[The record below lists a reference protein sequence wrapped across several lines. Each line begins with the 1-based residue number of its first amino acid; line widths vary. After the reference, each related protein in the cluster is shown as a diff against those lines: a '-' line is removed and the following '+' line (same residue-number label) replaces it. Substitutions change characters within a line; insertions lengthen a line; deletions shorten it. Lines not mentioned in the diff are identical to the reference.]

1 MGKIKF
7 GKKHKN
13 SNINIKKL
21 VKETKNKN
29 NGRIVSVKKT
39 QKTRSIYVYILC
51 NNQLM
56 EYRVNASRKFN
67 IDDETYVIKS
77 KCCYFKQIHGVYE
90 LVSYYVEGN
99 PNPFRLDN
107 TGGNVGLTKEEL
119 DGYISGDMFNI
130 LIECQEEDKKKY
142 IIQLAGVCTAIAIF
156 QFVARLFW
164 S

>member
-7 GKKHKN
+7 SRK
-13 SNINIKKL
+13 SR
-21 VKETKNKN
+21 KNKKSEN
-29 NGRIVSVKKT
+29 KKVDNKTKVTSVKKT

-67 IDDETYVIKS
+67 VDDETYVIKS
-77 KCCYFKQIHGVYE
+77 KCCYFKKIHSVYE

-99 PNPFRLDN
+99 PNPFKLDN
-107 TGGNVGLTKEEL
+107 AGGNVGLTKEEL
-119 DGYISGDMFNI
+119 DSYISGDMFNI

-142 IIQLAGVCTAIAIF
+142 IIQLACICTGIAIF

>member
-1 MGKIKF
+1 MKIRF
-7 GKKHKN
+7 GKKL
-13 SNINIKKL
+13 KKL
-21 VKETKNKN
+21 EKENKKVKGKV
-29 NGRIVSVKKT
+29 ISIKKT
-39 QKTRSIYVYILC
+39 QKTRSIFVYILC

-56 EYRVNASRKFN
+56 EYKVHATRKFN

-77 KCCYFKQIHGVYE
+77 KCCYFKKINEVYE

-107 TGGNVGLTKEEL
+107 VNGNTGLTPDEL
-119 DGYISGDMFNI
+119 DSYISGDMFNI

-142 IIQLAGVCTAIAIF
+142 TLQLVGVVFAIAVI
-156 QFVARLFW
+156 QFIARLFW

>member
-7 GKKHKN
+7 GKKE
-13 SNINIKKL
+13 KKKKI
-21 VKETKNKN
+21 VKTKVTS
-29 NGRIVSVKKT
+29 IKKT
-39 QKTRSIYVYILC
+39 QKSRSIYVYILC

-67 IDDETYVIKS
+67 IDDETYVIKP
-77 KCCYFKQIHGVYE
+77 KCCYFKQINGVYE

-99 PNPFRLDN
+99 PNPFKLDD
-107 TGGNVGLTKEEL
+107 TGGNKGLTEDEL
-119 DGYISGDMFNI
+119 DSYISGDMFNI

-142 IIQLAGVCTAIAIF
+142 IIQLAGVCTAIAII
-156 QFVARLFW
+156 QFIARIFW

>member
-1 MGKIKF
+1 MKKIKLIKE
-7 GKKHKN
+7 KKKDN
-13 SNINIKKL
+13 LEK
-21 VKETKNKN
+21 TK
-29 NGRIVSVKKT
+29 ITSVKKT
-39 QKTRSIYVYILC
+39 QKTRSIYIYILC

-67 IDDETYVIKS
+67 VDDETYVIKS

-99 PNPFRLDN
+99 PNPFKLDD
-107 TGGNVGLTKEEL
+107 TGGNTGLTEDEL

-142 IIQLAGVCTAIAIF
+142 ILQLVAITTTIAII
-156 QFVARLFW
+156 QFFSRLFW

>member
-7 GKKHKN
+7 KKERKD
-13 SNINIKKL
+13 KL
-21 VKETKNKN
+21 EKNK
-29 NGRIVSVKKT
+29 ISCVKKT

-56 EYRVNASRKFN
+56 EYRVNATRKFN
-67 IDDETYVIKS
+67 VDDETYVIKPD
-77 KCCYFKQIHGVYE
+77 CCYFKQIHSVYE

-107 TGGNVGLTKEEL
+107 TNGNTGLTENEL

-130 LIECQEEDKKKY
+130 LIECQEENKKKY
-142 IIQLAGVCTAIAIF
+142 ILQLVAVTTGIAII
-156 QFVARLFW
+156 QFVTRLFW

>member
-1 MGKIKF
+1 MKIKF
-7 GKKHKN
+7 GKKD
-13 SNINIKKL
+13 KKAKTQKL
-21 VKETKNKN
+21 EKTKTT
-29 NGRIVSVKKT
+29 SVKKT

-56 EYRVNASRKFN
+56 EYRVNATRKFN
-67 IDDETYVIKS
+67 VDDETYVIKPD
-77 KCCYFKQIHGVYE
+77 CCYFKQIHGVYE

-99 PNPFRLDN
+99 PNPFRLN
-107 TGGNVGLTKEEL
+107 NANGNIGLTEKEL

-142 IIQLAGVCTAIAIF
+142 MLQLVAVTTGIAIV
-156 QFVARLFW
+156 QFIAVLFW

>member
-7 GKKHKN
+7 GKKN
-13 SNINIKKL
+13 KKENT
-21 VKETKNKN
+21 VKTKVTS
-29 NGRIVSVKKT
+29 IKKT

-51 NNQLM
+51 NNQLL

-67 IDDETYVIKS
+67 IDDETYVIKP
-77 KCCYFKQIHGVYE
+77 KCCYFKQIRNVYE

-107 TGGNVGLTKEEL
+107 TGGNTGLTKEEL
-119 DGYISGDMFNI
+119 DSYISGDMFNI

-142 IIQLAGVCTAIAIF
+142 IIQLACVCTIVAIF
-156 QFVARLFW
+156 QFVARMFW

>member
-1 MGKIKF
+1 MRKIKF
-7 GKKHKN
+7 GKKDKKKN
-13 SNINIKKL
+13 LKKT
-21 VKETKNKN
+21 VITT
-29 NGRIVSVKKT
+29 VKKT
-39 QKTRSIYVYILC
+39 QKTRSIYIYILC

-67 IDDETYVIKS
+67 VGDETYVIKS
-77 KCCYFKQIHGVYE
+77 KCCYFKKIHGVYE

-99 PNPFRLDN
+99 PNPFKLDN
-107 TGGNVGLTKEEL
+107 TGGNVGLTEDEL

-142 IIQLAGVCTAIAIF
+142 ILQLVGVTCGIAII
-156 QFVARLFW
+156 QFIARLFW